1 MELILLILVIIWCM
15 FLHNKI
21 VNCEKTLIDIKNHF
35 IKNNK
40 ISDEITIS
48 SEDIVFTQ
56 KEVTQKTDNIIS
68 LQPELSVEKTEGKK
82 QREKFSFENIFLGN
96 IFGIIGALAV
106 ISGCAVF
113 IKLISPFI
121 SYTPLIKTVIGFIF
135 GLTMILGGLLMK
147 RESLKRYSE
156 IFTGCGFAILFTTV
170 YLTTALFKTFSP
182 AVCILLATLTL
193 VAAYYIADKQKTVS
207 MIMIAL
213 IGGYLNIF
221 FAGLASNP
229 NLTFAYIIFLNL
241 LSVLYTYKNPEK
253 SAVNVINLIAAF
265 CCIIYRQILSLFSIE
280 CFSISILFPI
290 TLWLIYLIYDFI
302 QKRRRPESANENIL
316 LNWVNF
322 FIFTIFTLLIFRN
335 NRWDIGIL
343 LLSAGL
349 IYGWF
354 IFYFVKKKSK
364 EFRPYVHLMLIAALL
379 SGYFMTEDVSRIVLW
394 SVEALTLSYVLYKY
408 KQNYL
413 CGFVLL
419 FISAAAINIFFIED
433 VILQR
438 TYIPISNI
446 RFSAFVYPVLTAYLT
461 YLLIR
466 NNQDN
471 NVKKLSENL
480 RLIYISL
487 IYLYIVLEINNFFTA
502 EILDFNTDEN
512 FIKIMLYTIIGFKYS
527 TQMYKIS
534 QMNNNVLFKIFSV
547 ITGFVSLASLL
558 IFGRKYIPSESFIP
572 ILNIRFIAYTASI
585 ISAAAFSKWCKS
597 VSFKYLALLLGFLL
611 LHFEVTDFIYRFHFT
626 GILCLTSSIWL
637 LYAGI
642 VTFIGIL
649 NKQKYLKNTG
659 IFISLIAIGKIIF
672 LDLADMDMIYKL
684 IIFIS
689 AGVILMFTSYFY
701 NKNKS

>member
-1 MELILLILVIIWCM
+1 MELILLILIVVWCM

-21 VNCEKTLIDIKNHF
+21 TTCEKTLIDIKNQF
-35 IKNNK
+35 LENK
-40 ISDEITIS
+40 QTDSITSVNSRYSISGEEKIP
-48 SEDIVFTQ
+48 E
-56 KEVTQKTDNIIS
+56 NIETVS
-68 LQPELSVEKTEGKK
+68 VQAELSDKDGADKKLKEKL
-82 QREKFSFENIFLGN
+82 SFENMFLGN

-121 SYTPLIKTVIGFIF
+121 IYTPFIKTIIGFIL
-135 GLTMILGGLLMK
+135 GITMILGGLSMK

-156 IFTGCGFAILFTTV
+156 IFTGCGFAVLFTTV

-207 MIMIAL
+207 MIMVAL
-213 IGGYLNIF
+213 VGGYLNIF
-221 FAGLASNP
+221 FAGLASNS
-229 NLTFAYIIFLNL
+229 NLTFEYIIFLNL

-253 SAVNVINLIAAF
+253 SVINVINLIAAF
-265 CCIIYRQILSLFSIE
+265 CCIIYRQILSLFSAE
-280 CFSISILFPI
+280 SFSISILFPI
-290 TLWLIYLIYDFI
+290 MLWLIYLIYDFV
-302 QKRRRPESANENIL
+302 QKRKRPDSADENML

-322 FIFTIFTLLIFRN
+322 FVYIIFTLLILRD

-364 EFRPYVHLMLIAALL
+364 EFRPYVHLMLIAALF
-379 SGYFMTEDVSRIVLW
+379 SGYFMTEEISRIILW
-394 SVEALTLSYVLYKY
+394 SVEALTLGYVLYKY

-413 CGFVLL
+413 CGFILL
-419 FISAAAINIFFIED
+419 FISAAALNIFFID
-433 VILQR
+433 DIIFQR
-438 TYIPISNI
+438 TYIPIFNV
-446 RFSAFVYPVLTAYLT
+446 RFTAFIYPVLTAYLT

-466 NNQDN
+466 NNPDN
-471 NVKKLSENL
+471 IVKKLSENL
-480 RLIYISL
+480 RIIYISL
-487 IYLYIVLEINNFFTA
+487 IYLYVVFEINNFFTA
-502 EILDFNTDEN
+502 EIFDFNTDEN
-512 FIKIMLYTIIGFKYS
+512 FIKTMLYATIGFKYS

-534 QMNNNVLFKIFSV
+534 QMNKNIMFKIFSG
-547 ITGFVSLASLL
+547 ITGFAAL
-558 IFGRKYIPSESFIP
+558 IMLIAYGREYTPVYSFIP
-572 ILNIRFIAYTASI
+572 VLNMRFIAYTAAI
-585 ISAAAFSKWCKS
+585 ISAVAFSKWCKS
-597 VSFKYLALLLGFLL
+597 ISFKYLALFLGFIL
-611 LHFEVTDFIYRFHFT
+611 LHVEVTDCICKFN
-626 GILCLTSSIWL
+626 LSDVACLTSVIWL
-637 LYAGI
+637 VYAGI
-642 VTFIGIL
+642 ITFIGIL

-659 IFISLIAIGKIIF
+659 ILISILAIIKVIFI
-672 LDLADMDMIYKL
+672 DLSEIDMIYKL